1 MNQYFV
7 DVIHKPSGKSMEIS
21 FYTHGYDDD
30 EDFISNLISNF
41 DFVVYDSRHGVEPDV
56 SI

>member
-7 DVIHKPSGKSMEIS
+7 AVMHKPSGKSMEIS
-21 FYTHGYDDD
+21 FYTHGYDDE
-30 EDFISNLISNF
+30 EDFISNIISDC
-41 DFVVYDSRHGVEPDV
+41 DFVVYDSRHGVEPDE